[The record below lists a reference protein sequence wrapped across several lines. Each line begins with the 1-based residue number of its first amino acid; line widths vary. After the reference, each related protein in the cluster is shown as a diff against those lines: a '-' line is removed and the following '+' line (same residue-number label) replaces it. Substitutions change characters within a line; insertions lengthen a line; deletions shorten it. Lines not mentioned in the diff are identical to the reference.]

1 MLEHKLPDT
10 LISRSITI
18 AAAAGDVV
26 LLVDDEAGIRRLVR
40 TILEA
45 NGYVVIDACNG
56 LEGLALCQTH
66 AGRIDLLLS
75 DIRMP
80 ELGGREL
87 VQGALKL
94 RPGLRILFMSGYNEV
109 VDENA
114 IAKGNGF
121 LQKPFTPSAL
131 VQKARATM
139 AWPEELAPLQSFAA
153 GRGRRINGA

>member
-45 NGYVVIDACNG
+45 YGYVVIDACNG

-80 ELGGREL
+80 ELDGREL
-87 VQGALKL
+87 AQGALKL
-94 RPGLRILFMSGYNEV
+94 RPGLRILLMSGYDEV
-109 VDENA
+109 VEENG
-114 IAKGNGF
+114 ISRGNGF
-121 LQKPFTPSAL
+121 LQKPFTPWAL
-131 VQKARATM
+131 VQKVRATM
-139 AWPEELAPLQSFAA
+139 AWPEDLAAPQSFAA
-153 GRGRRINGA
+153 GRGRRVNGA